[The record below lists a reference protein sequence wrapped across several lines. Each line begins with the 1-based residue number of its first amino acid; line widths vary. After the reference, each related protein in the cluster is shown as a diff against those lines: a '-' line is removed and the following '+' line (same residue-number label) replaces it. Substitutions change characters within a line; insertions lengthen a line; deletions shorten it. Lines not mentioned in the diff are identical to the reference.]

1 MMEEFSWVLVVVGG
15 PLLLGIV
22 IAFALLR
29 RRRLTPDERRAQ
41 HRAIERE
48 YGDGLKRPKA

>member
-1 MMEEFSWVLVVVGG
+1 MAEFSWALVVIGG
-15 PLLLGIV
+15 PLLLGVV

-29 RRRLTPDERRAQ
+29 RRRLTLGERRAQ
-41 HRAIERE
+41 HRAIKEQ

>member
-1 MMEEFSWVLVVVGG
+1 MEQFPWALAVIGG

-29 RRRLTPDERRAQ
+29 RRRLTPAERRAQ
-41 HRAIERE
+41 HRAIQDQ
-48 YGDGLKRPKA
+48 YDHGLKRPKV